1 MTKEMIHPS
10 DVHVAPDHI
19 LACKVGNTVYIGGHG
34 ASGPDGKLV
43 GKGDMEAQA
52 TQAFTNLGNILKAA
66 GAGLAD
72 IVKLNIYLTER
83 EHLLKMVEV
92 RKKFFAERNALLPP
106 GRTTVI
112 VKSLGDPDSLIEI
125 EGIAEI
131 D

>member
-1 MTKEMIHPS
+1 MAKEMIHPS
-10 DVHVAPDHI
+10 NVHVAPDHI

-34 ASGPDGKLV
+34 ATDPDGKLV
-43 GKGDMEAQA
+43 GKGDMGAQA
-52 TQAFTNLGNILKAA
+52 TQAFTNLENILKAA

-83 EHLLKMVEV
+83 EHLLKMLEV
-92 RKKFFAERNALLPP
+92 RKKFFTERNAPLPP

-125 EGIAEI
+125 DGIAEI